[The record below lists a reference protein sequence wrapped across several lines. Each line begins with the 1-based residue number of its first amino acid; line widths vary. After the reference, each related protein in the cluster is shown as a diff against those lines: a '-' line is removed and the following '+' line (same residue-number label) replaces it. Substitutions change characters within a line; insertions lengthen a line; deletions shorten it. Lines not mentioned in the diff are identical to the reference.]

1 MNKIIITEQERQD
14 ILNKYQDNT
23 DDKVFTYL
31 RRNYPVMELE
41 PSFLDKKIK
50 YIVVGEKMRYLQG
63 NKDYLKTLI
72 KNEIIDNFPD
82 VSVPTLVRT
91 IKKFLS
97 LIFVD

>member
-1 MNKIIITEQERQD
+1 MDKIIITEQEKQD

-41 PSFLDKKIK
+41 PIFPDKKIK
-50 YIVVGEKMRYLQG
+50 YIFVGGKMRYLQG
-63 NKDYLKTLI
+63 NKDYLKSLL
-72 KNEIIDNFPD
+72 KNEIIDVFPD
-82 VSVPTLVRT
+82 APVPTLIRT